1 MYESK
6 LSSPWTRDPGD
17 LMFENR
23 YNDLTV
29 EDLKILLH
37 EVKLELMIMG
47 EEE

>member
-1 MYESK
+1 
-6 LSSPWTRDPGD
+6 
-17 LMFENR
+17 MFENR

-37 EVKLELMIMG
+37 EVKLELMIM

>member
-1 MYESK
+1 
-6 LSSPWTRDPGD
+6 
-17 LMFENR
+17 MFENR
-23 YNDLTV
+23 YNDLTI